1 MMLFLFGLL
10 ECFPYG
16 RAITDE
22 TIGRVIQFCFD
33 RAKDVV
39 GKQQTQ
45 YIAAAPGSRRAPQ
58 GCFLLLLFLKVGY

>member
-1 MMLFLFGLL
+1 MPIFKHCAKFAQCFFHAVLAQYTAAGGPVPETAFGVL
-10 ECFPYG
+10 CS

-39 GKQQTQ
+39 GKQ
-45 YIAAAPGSRRAPQ
+45 
-58 GCFLLLLFLKVGY
+58 